1 MSSSPDDV
9 SFTID
14 SRLLEELG
22 ENLVTRNHV
31 AVSELIKNA
40 YDADAT
46 EVVLE
51 FEDARADDTTDS
63 EIRIR
68 DDGTGMSLAEVRDDF
83 MRIATTDKRENPN
96 SEKYGR
102 ERAGSKGIGRF
113 ACRRLAHVLELTT
126 TAYIEADDEYER
138 TSLTIP

>member
-68 DDGTGMSLAEVRDDF
+68 DDGTGMS
-83 MRIATTDKRENPN
+83 
-96 SEKYGR
+96 
-102 ERAGSKGIGRF
+102 
-113 ACRRLAHVLELTT
+113 RRG
-126 TAYIEADDEYER
+126 
-138 TSLTIP
+138 P